1 MKRIDIIAPLII
13 GEIVA
18 LSGLAILK
26 NLGIE
31 KNILYLVLPIAL
43 PILSLLGLWVA
54 FIIGKKFLIFF
65 QASKFVLVGA
75 LNTLIDLG
83 VLNLLIFVSGSA
95 TGIFFPVFKS
105 IGFIVATI
113 NSYFWNKYWTFG
125 KVKKDLGST
134 EFSKFFITVFIGF
147 LLNVGIASFIVNII
161 GPQFGQNEKVWA
173 NVGAFSAA
181 LLAWVWNF
189 FGSKFLVFK
198 K

>member
-83 VLNLLIFVSGSA
+83 VFSFSFFCGYLPHQFLDFLDKNIAVARESFNLSFLSLN
-95 TGIFFPVFKS
+95 
-105 IGFIVATI
+105 
-113 NSYFWNKYWTFG
+113 
-125 KVKKDLGST
+125 
-134 EFSKFFITVFIGF
+134 
-147 LLNVGIASFIVNII
+147 
-161 GPQFGQNEKVWA
+161 
-173 NVGAFSAA
+173 
-181 LLAWVWNF
+181 
-189 FGSKFLVFK
+189 
-198 K
+198 